1 MRIAVLSGKGGTG
14 KTTVATNL
22 FETIQK
28 GMLIDTDVEEPNSHL
43 FLKPVILERIP
54 VKKEYPVVDEDL
66 CTLCGKCGDFCR
78 YNAILPAKKKVL
90 VYPELCHD
98 CGGCQLLCPT
108 DAIRYFPRTIGN
120 IYRGK
125 TLSGRSVA
133 YGDLLVGEVSGV
145 PIIEQL
151 REISEDEKIVLI
163 DSPPGTACSTVAA
176 VEGVDY
182 AIIVAEPTPF
192 GVSDMKLVVEMLG
205 ALQIPMGVVINKAGL
220 GDQEI
225 YDYCQSE
232 RLEILAEIPFSKAY
246 AKQYA
251 QGGLLSETFPPFRAK
266 MELILDKVGK
276 AGGRAFL

>member
-1 MRIAVLSGKGGTG
+1 MKIAVLSGKGGTG

-22 FETIQK
+22 FATSQT

-54 VKKEYPVVDEDL
+54 VKKEYPVVDAET

-78 YNAILPAKKKVL
+78 YNAILPAKRQVL

-98 CGGCQLLCPT
+98 CGGCQLVCPAN
-108 DAIRYFPRTIGN
+108 AIQYKPRTIGN
-120 IYRGK
+120 IYAGK
-125 TLSGRSVA
+125 TASGRSVA

-145 PIIEQL
+145 AIIEQL
-151 REISEDEKIVLI
+151 REMSEGQPFVLI

-192 GVSDMKLVVEMLG
+192 GVSDMKLVVEMLNEMK
-205 ALQIPMGVVINKAGL
+205 IPMGVVINKAGL
-220 GDQEI
+220 GDREI
-225 YDYCQSE
+225 YDYCASE
-232 RLEILAEIPFSKAY
+232 SLKILAEIPFSKAY
-246 AKQYA
+246 AEHYA
-251 QGGLLSETFPPFRAK
+251 HGGLLSESFPLLREK
-266 MELILDKVGK
+266 MEAILAQISQV
-276 AGGRAFL
+276 